1 MNKFMKVCGICALI
15 LLGGGITLTVAG
27 CSLVGAEKISRT
39 VWDVTD
45 GRFHVDLN
53 SGINRVHGVY
63 VTDYVEELYPGTCQE
78 VEQGEWTFI
87 GQDDVWV
94 DMDCEG
100 TALPDQNIANL
111 DMNVGDCEFYIAV
124 SWDGQFRLEAQ
135 NADTLQAD
143 VEDKTLHIDFPQ
155 GKKNSWHHSKTGTIV
170 LYVPQNFVFGSAE
183 IELGAGFMN
192 LEQLYAQEVK
202 IEVGAGQIHIG
213 EMECRKAGLYIGA
226 GEICA
231 ERMAVGELE
240 ASVGMGNLIL
250 NGSISDDSVLECGMG
265 NITLNLSNNEKDFS
279 YKIDCSLGNIDLNG
293 KHYSG
298 LANAKEIINEGG
310 KRLRLGCS
318 MGSIEVWTGAD
329 G

>member
-1 MNKFMKVCGICALI
+1 MKKFLKVCGICTLI

-27 CSLVGAEKISRT
+27 YSLVGAENVSRT
-39 VWDVTD
+39 VRDVTD
-45 GRFHVDLN
+45 GRFHLELDPV
-53 SGINRVHGVY
+53 INRVY
-63 VTDYVEELYPGTCQE
+63 VTDYAEQE
-78 VEQGEWTFI
+78 AIVLEQGEWAFT
-87 GQDDVWV
+87 GQDDVRV
-94 DMDCEG
+94 DMGWEG
-100 TALPDQNIANL
+100 TALPDQNIENL
-111 DMNVGDCEFYIAV
+111 VMNVGDCEFYIAV

-155 GKKNSWHHSKTGTIV
+155 SHKNSWHHSKTGTIV

-192 LEQLYAQEVK
+192 LEQLYAQNVK
-202 IEVGAGQIHIG
+202 IEVGAGQIYIG
-213 EMECRKAGLYIGA
+213 EMECRNAGLYIGA
-226 GEICA
+226 GEICT

-240 ASVGMGNLIL
+240 ASVGMGSLSL

-265 NITLNLSNNEKDFS
+265 SITLNLSNNEKDFS
-279 YKIDCSLGNIDLNG
+279 YAIDCSLGNIDLNG

-298 LANAKEIINEGG
+298 LANVKEINNEGG